1 MHEMALAE
9 GIVDIAMD
17 YARQN
22 DAHRIAEVHL
32 VLGELAGVETESLS
46 LAFDTLVRG
55 TIAAGAA
62 LTWERVPLTGR
73 CHDCGREMHIRPQD
87 LFCPDCGGGME
98 MTGGREMRVDYIEME

>member
-32 VLGELAGVETESLS
+32 ILGELAGVETASL
-46 LAFDTLVRG
+46 TLVFYSLGRG

-73 CHDCGREMHIRPQD
+73 CHDCGGEMHIRPQD
-87 LFCPDCGGGME
+87 ILCPACGGGME
-98 MTGGREMRVDYIEME
+98 ITGGREMRVDYIEME

>member
-22 DAHRIAEVHL
+22 DAHRIAEGHL
-32 VLGELAGVETESLS
+32 ALGELAGVETESLS

-62 LTWERVPLTGR
+62 LTWERIPLTGR
-73 CHDCGREMHIRPQD
+73 CHDCGGEMHIRPQD
-87 LFCPDCGGGME
+87 VLCPRCGGGME
-98 MTGGREMRVDYIEME
+98 IIAGREMRVDYIEME

>member
-32 VLGELAGVETESLS
+32 ILGELAGVETASLT
-46 LAFDTLVRG
+46 LAFDSLVRG
-55 TIAAGAA
+55 TIAAAA

-73 CHDCGREMHIRPQD
+73 CHDCGGEMHIRPQD
-87 LFCPDCGGGME
+87 ILCPACGGGME
-98 MTGGREMRVDYIEME
+98 ITGGREMRVDYIEME

>member
-32 VLGELAGVETESLS
+32 IL
-46 LAFDTLVRG
+46 
-55 TIAAGAA
+55 
-62 LTWERVPLTGR
+62 
-73 CHDCGREMHIRPQD
+73 
-87 LFCPDCGGGME
+87 
-98 MTGGREMRVDYIEME
+98 